1 MNRDKY
7 DALANQFLVEAFLK
21 HGEKANSLTV
31 DFCNNLNDSIA
42 EQYVEKL
49 LNDTLFFEQ
58 KIEFYPDHFWSTQ
71 RGQNSLGYTLD
82 YLFSLY
88 LEPIR
93 NPGKREQEPLVSAN
107 DLAHYLI
114 VSKSYDNSN
123 KVYDTFL
130 HHIDRMVNFATKIP
144 QTYTTI
150 KGYSEERIQE
160 EALKGGL
167 YKRSLTE
174 LLLTTFRKIG
184 ANYLDPSKE
193 PDITKNI
200 FQQLDKALTDFYSKE
215 NRVDLKSKIL
225 AGRAMSEQNL
235 NQVTNKVSM

>member
-31 DFCNNLNDSIA
+31 DFCNNLNNSIA

-88 LEPIR
+88 LEPIK
-93 NPGKREQEPLVSAN
+93 NPEKREQEPLVSAN

-114 VSKSYDNSN
+114 ASKSYDTSN

-130 HHIDRMVNFATKIP
+130 SHIDRMVHLSTHKPNFHTEKRGYP
-144 QTYTTI
+144 EEVI
-150 KGYSEERIQE
+150 KEEY
-160 EALKGGL
+160 L
-167 YKRSLTE
+167 YNKSLTE

-200 FQQLDKALTDFYSKE
+200 FQQLDKALNDFYRKE

-235 NQVTNKVSM
+235 NQIANKVSM